1 MLNKGARTMTKINK
15 DKLKKLKSEFLKTPK
30 NWIKVGMSTCGIAAG
45 ADVVLETLK
54 QEVEKR
60 QLDVVVSQC
69 GCAGKCYAEPLV
81 EVCTEGLPQV
91 IYGNIDQK
99 SAMEIIE
106 RHIGNKQLLN
116 DHIYNVKGK

>member
-1 MLNKGARTMTKINK
+1 MNKLTKDTLNKI
-15 DKLKKLKSEFLKTPK
+15 KLEHSKPRK

-54 QEVEKR
+54 QEVKKR
-60 QLDVVVSQC
+60 NLDITVGQC

-81 EVCTEGLPQV
+81 EVCIDGVPQV
-91 IYGNIDQK
+91 IYGNIDKK
-99 SAMEIIE
+99 SAVEIIE
-106 RHIGNKQLLN
+106 RHVGNKKLLN

>member
-1 MLNKGARTMTKINK
+1 MNKLTK
-15 DKLKKLKSEFLKTPK
+15 DKLNTLKNENSKQRK

-54 QEVEKR
+54 DEVKKR
-60 QLDVVVSQC
+60 NLDVTVGQC

-81 EVCTEGLPQV
+81 EVCIDGLPQV
-91 IYGNIDQK
+91 IYGNIDKK
-99 SAMEIIE
+99 SALEIIE
-106 RHIGNKQLLN
+106 RHLGNKKLLN